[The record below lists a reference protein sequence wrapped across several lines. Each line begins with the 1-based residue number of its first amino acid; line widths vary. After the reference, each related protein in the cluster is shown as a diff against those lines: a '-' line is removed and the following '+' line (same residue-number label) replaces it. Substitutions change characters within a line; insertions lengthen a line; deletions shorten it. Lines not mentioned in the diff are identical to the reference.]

1 MGYEVEQRPY
11 GVLARL
17 AGKFRVILASEEID
31 ESLVSDLV
39 ATRAEV
45 WVEDRAR
52 AGRLAPALSELGYAS
67 GPATTYLAL
76 VGDVRARV
84 RGDLALVAAR
94 DEVDFARRKLTYFAD
109 GALPSEDELAREVA
123 TRRAEREESDFYFVT
138 LAGEVT
144 GILAAYRGEDA
155 TTYLLATDVA
165 RRGRG
170 VGAAA
175 LAAWVASTPARS
187 HVINAL
193 DGGRPEG
200 LYRRLGFS
208 DEVYWYRRFEASG
221 EE

>member
-1 MGYEVEQRPY
+1 MGYDVEQRPY
-11 GVLARL
+11 GLLARL
-17 AGKFRVILASEEID
+17 AGRYRVVLAGDEVD
-31 ESLVSDLV
+31 ESLARDLA

-52 AGRLAPALSELGYAS
+52 ASRLAPALGELGYAS

-76 VGDVRARV
+76 VGDVRARASE
-84 RGDLALVAAR
+84 DLALVPSR
-94 DEVDFARRKLTYFAD
+94 DEADFARRKLTYFAD
-109 GALPSEDELAREVA
+109 GASPSDDDLAREVA
-123 TRRAEREESDFYFVT
+123 TRRHERGVADFYFVT

-155 TTYLLATDVA
+155 TTYLLATDA
-165 RRGRG
+165 AHRGRG
-170 VGAAA
+170 VGAGA

-208 DEVYWYRRFEASG
+208 DEVYWYRRFESSG